1 MLVWL
6 WLVCIGRGRIGA
18 GCIFGLAIG
27 IAFCALL
34 VGFLWT
40 AATAV
45 VVSPLF
51 VALRLVLRCFSLVL
65 LCRSVAFAVGAVKV
79 VISQCG
85 KMFVVLCAEH
95 DVVQC
100 ERWHNACGGV

>member
-1 MLVWL
+1 MCVTVVGMPSRVVRYLCYGSTLCVALFFALVRTSAASVLVWL
-6 WLVCIGRGRIGA
+6 GLVCIGRGRIGA

-27 IAFCALL
+27 VAFCALL
-34 VGFLWT
+34 VGILWT

-65 LCRSVAFAVGAVKV
+65 L
-79 VISQCG
+79 
-85 KMFVVLCAEH
+85 
-95 DVVQC
+95 
-100 ERWHNACGGV
+100 